1 MVRAPRVVMLS
12 VPSNKFGRKQWPVMP
27 INTFMISRTEV
38 GPVKRSTPVSVGVLL
53 MTNELLPRKGK

>member
-1 MVRAPRVVMLS
+1 MA
-12 VPSNKFGRKQWPVMP
+12 KFGRKQWPVMP